1 MADVSHTGTIVTVS
15 ASNTTGGAPVP
26 ITAFPK
32 DTDPFDIPDMDV
44 ADAEVG
50 TNGDLISW
58 DVANPIEIS
67 MAVIPVTD
75 DYEFLVTLLNLN
87 RPEKNKKSAKDL
99 ITLVR
104 VLPNGE
110 TVTLSKGK
118 LIGGP
123 PASALASSGKIK
135 TGVFR
140 FRFSKMTRTPALD
153 IDATV

>member
-32 DTDPFDIPDMDV
+32 DTDPFDIPDMDI

-87 RPEKNKKSAKDL
+87 RAEKNKNCAEAQFFFPDF
-99 ITLVR
+99 
-104 VLPNGE
+104 PYMGPQ
-110 TVTLSKGK
+110 
-118 LIGGP
+118 GP
-123 PASALASSGKIK
+123 PIERYGAPWA
-135 TGVFR
+135 
-140 FRFSKMTRTPALD
+140 PY
-153 IDATV
+153 